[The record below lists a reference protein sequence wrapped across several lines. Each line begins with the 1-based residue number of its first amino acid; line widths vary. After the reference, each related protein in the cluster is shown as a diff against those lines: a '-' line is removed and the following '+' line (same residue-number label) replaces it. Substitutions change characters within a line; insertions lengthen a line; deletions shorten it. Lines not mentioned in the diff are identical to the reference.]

1 MKLKH
6 LNIIF
11 AGLLVALAGV
21 FYRFADTF
29 KMLPGQKDI
38 GPKAFPRFV
47 CICIVILAVL
57 LIIDEIRKN
66 DDKKIELFNIKFFIG
81 LATAILFFLLFKKVG
96 FVLCGIVAV
105 FVMEVLLL
113 NEPFKKAWPIVVSVA
128 IIAPVVIQLVF
139 GTFLKVPL
147 PKGILAFLF

>member
-1 MKLKH
+1 M
-6 LNIIF
+6 
-11 AGLLVALAGV
+11 
-21 FYRFADTF
+21 
-29 KMLPGQKDI
+29 
-38 GPKAFPRFV
+38 
-47 CICIVILAVL
+47 
-57 LIIDEIRKN
+57 
-66 DDKKIELFNIKFFIG
+66 
-81 LATAILFFLLFKKVG
+81 LFKKVG